1 MKISHIINLI
11 IIALVFIGC
20 SKEKNYSVEIKD
32 GVEIIKNK
40 NIEASP
46 ELKLNLKL
54 ISDVALDKLE
64 LPDSVTAIGQFSNS
78 SLDDED
84 NIYISNF
91 RNAIIYKID
100 KNGKYL
106 TNFHKKG
113 QGPGESLIL
122 DDIDVIGNYVYAVG
136 EYGRV
141 AVYDKFGN
149 FVKQIRLIEGKYNG
163 LQVLNS
169 GDDIVCATRS
179 SKYVPEENKSEIS
192 IGLFL
197 LDKNNLENY
206 SKLLE
211 SNSTAD
217 LNNYRYL
224 MNEDQRR
231 SSFFNGK
238 VFFEDFSFDIYAVDV
253 YDLNGKKVRR
263 IEKQSRKIACSDKF
277 KADVKEKGLKNPNV
291 KLVADYMKQI
301 LWLYSD
307 KYGNLWVKPAVEGLE
322 FDHQIYD
329 IFNSEGVFM
338 KRINLPLP
346 DKYNRLI
353 FDKNKLIG
361 IDREGSELKVFD
373 YEFI

>member
-11 IIALVFIGC
+11 VIALVFIGC

-78 SLDDED
+78 SLDDEG

-91 RNAIIYKID
+91 RNAIVYKID
-100 KNGKYL
+100 KDGKYL

-141 AVYDKFGN
+141 AVYDKSGN

-253 YDLNGKKVRR
+253 YDLNGNKVRR

-329 IFNSEGVFM
+329 IFNSDGVFL

-361 IDREGSELKVFD
+361 IDREGSELKIFD